1 MFKKFFTLAAMV
13 ISMAVLSYAQSGDY
27 EAFMKE
33 RESVSKYS
41 KEQLTRKVSK
51 DARKEAKAYSREGW
65 KTAPGSLPMERQLDK
80 VYMMQYEFDAET
92 GFPKYISGGGQS
104 TGSNYDAARMQAVN
118 LAKIELAGNIA
129 TEICALIES
138 RVANNQLEAGQAVSG
153 SESVMGAKNIIAQNI
168 GRTITVLELYREL
181 TDKNKEVRVMIFY
194 NADMAKADAKKA
206 MREEMENR
214 ADALVEQIDGIL
226 GF

>member
-1 MFKKFFTLAAMV
+1 
-13 ISMAVLSYAQSGDY
+13 
-27 EAFMKE
+27 
-33 RESVSKYS
+33 
-41 KEQLTRKVSK
+41 
-51 DARKEAKAYSREGW
+51 
-65 KTAPGSLPMERQLDK
+65 
-80 VYMMQYEFDAET
+80 
-92 GFPKYISGGGQS
+92 
-104 TGSNYDAARMQAVN
+104 MQAVN

-129 TEICALIES
+129 TEICALIET

-181 TDKNKEVRVMIFY
+181 PDKNKEVRVMIFY